1 MNSTLI
7 LSILLSILIYIIL
20 EDNLFIYYQLNK
32 FIFYINE
39 NLLIGVLVFFLCY
52 FIFDL
57 LDKNRKSYERFTLI
71 ETPNVNSLDNEDSI
85 KISINNIQKTFT
97 NNSFF
102 GFKYNNFILL
112 LDDIAYDYINI
123 KNQCNINKFK
133 SFTYLTNIDDLIT
146 VESKKSALKT
156 YLIEYIR
163 FIPNNIISIRNE
175 VNNIIHL
182 LFNEYLYNCS

>member
-39 NLLIGVLVFFLCY
+39 NLFIGVLVFFLCY

-123 KNQCNINKFK
+123 KYDIKNLKMLNINI
-133 SFTYLTNIDDLIT
+133 LTDW
-146 VESKKSALKT
+146 KKYEEEYPETKVMNV
-156 YLIEYIR
+156 IEKNY
-163 FIPNNIISIRNE
+163 
-175 VNNIIHL
+175 
-182 LFNEYLYNCS
+182 